1 MSSYK
6 PRVAGSSV
14 TQYPAED
21 AFARS
26 RLSVRLHGFH
36 MLIALDLF
44 SQVTVMK
51 RAVHRPGVRMECD
64 SVSNKRGLIEP
75 RLTSGAPAVRF
86 TAAAG

>member
-1 MSSYK
+1 
-6 PRVAGSSV
+6 
-14 TQYPAED
+14 
-21 AFARS
+21 
-26 RLSVRLHGFH
+26 
-36 MLIALDLF
+36 MLIAPDLF

-64 SVSNKRGLIEP
+64 SVSNKRGLIEA